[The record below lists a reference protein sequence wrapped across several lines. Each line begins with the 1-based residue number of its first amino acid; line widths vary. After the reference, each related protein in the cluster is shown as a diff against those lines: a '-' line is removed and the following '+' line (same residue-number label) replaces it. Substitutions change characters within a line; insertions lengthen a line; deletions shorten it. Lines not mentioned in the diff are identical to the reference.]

1 MSTVAV
7 NPFTGQAVSTTTIP
21 VPGFLRNWGFRL
33 QESLIEASRSVTS
46 EGDWTALIPAL
57 SIAVVFGIVHIIGPG
72 HGKLFTIGYFGSRR
86 AKLSEG
92 LILSALVNILDSLSA
107 LLLVGIAYG
116 ILSIPLRAAGA
127 STGYYTR
134 LIAYAS
140 VALLGTFHLLSHLR
154 SSHRAGQ
161 YEKKHLMKPW
171 MLALTVGLI
180 PCPVSS
186 AILAWGIV
194 NHALGFSLL
203 LVMGVS
209 IGGMMSMTLFTF
221 VIIGG
226 KSGLSMIME
235 KRGLSRILNIIE
247 IVSMAFLVL
256 VGVLLFL
263 TAL

>member
-1 MSTVAV
+1 MSTAAV
-7 NPFTGQAVSTTTIP
+7 NPFTGQTASASTIP
-21 VPGFLRNWGFRL
+21 VPEFLRDWGFRL
-33 QESLIEASRSVTS
+33 QESLMEASRSVSS
-46 EGDWTALIPAL
+46 EGDWAAAIPAL

-72 HGKLFTIGYFGSRR
+72 HGKLFTIGYFGSRH

-116 ILSIPLRAAGA
+116 ILSVPLRAAGSSA
-127 STGYYTR
+127 GYYTR
-134 LIAYAS
+134 LIAYAL
-140 VALLGTFHLLSHLR
+140 VALLGTFHLLGHLR
-154 SSHRAGQ
+154 SSHRAG
-161 YEKKHLMKPW
+161 YHETNRLMKPW
-171 MLALTVGLI
+171 MLALSVGLI

-203 LVMGVS
+203 LVLGVS
-209 IGGMMSMTLFTF
+209 VGGMISMTLFTF
-221 VIIGG
+221 AIIGG

-235 KRGLSRILNIIE
+235 KRGLSRTLNIIE
-247 IVSMAFLVL
+247 IVSMVFLVL
-256 VGVLLFL
+256 VGVVLFL